1 MASPVAYTQAE
12 AARLEAEH
20 TADRERAERE
30 AADQEAARADKEA
43 ADEAAAREAADAA
56 DQKAAA
62 RDAADRER
70 ADEEA
75 ADEEAAD
82 QEAADTEAADGEAA
96 DQEATD
102 QEAADHAA
110 DQEATNHEA
119 AADAAEPATPNEP
132 AAAAQRAAQRRWRAA
147 LQYVKTE
154 AKIRCTLR
162 ALRPEKAAPCVM
174 DRLRDASAVARRL
187 AELEDEM
194 ADDARASAAILQM
207 GVVELG
213 GSSAELAEDAFAARR
228 SAQEALVQT
237 LVARAPPAT
246 PVVAGPPVAISDGG
260 EWRDA
265 LENFEDDVDKRFAER
280 GAGVPRSLR
289 IAGRRR
295 RACVYLTGT
304 PLPPLHS
311 WSSRAGTPSGSRS
324 SWTTSMLKSRSS
336 RRRK

>member
-20 TADRERAERE
+20 AADRERAERE

-56 DQKAAA
+56 DQEAAA

-110 DQEATNHEA
+110 
-119 AADAAEPATPNEP
+119 AEPATPNEP
-132 AAAAQRAAQRRWRAA
+132 AAAARRAAQRRWRAA

-187 AELEDEM
+187 AELEGEM